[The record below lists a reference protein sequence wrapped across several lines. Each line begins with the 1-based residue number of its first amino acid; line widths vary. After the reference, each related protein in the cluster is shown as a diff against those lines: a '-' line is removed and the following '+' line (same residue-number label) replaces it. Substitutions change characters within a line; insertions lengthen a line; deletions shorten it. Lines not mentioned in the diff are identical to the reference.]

1 MRKKCLSTTVKCKV
15 GMGVAELGWRFSRHS
30 GELSCLGA
38 KSDSLV
44 ILFYFFLNEM
54 SSGPFGLA
62 QVEV

>member
-15 GMGVAELGWRFSRHS
+15 GVGVAESGWRFSSHS
-30 GELSCLGA
+30 GELGCLEA

-54 SSGPFGLA
+54 SFGPFGLA